1 MCSKRCPSNVT
12 FYTKYNK
19 LGYLRCWKSRQSRI
33 LQNSK
38 HPIVDVRAR
47 LSNKLVCIPKINWRF
62 IEYLPGLRSW
72 LTSISWE
79 VVRPGSL
86 STAIFS
92 RKRLALDLDILIY
105 FPLNKEQKA
114 KLWREGGTKGDKKE
128 KDGSASPFQ
137 MKKSSYLLIDASR
150 PRLEGKALSLSGSCA
165 LPLIIYSKE

>member
-1 MCSKRCPSNVT
+1 MLLFILNTTSWDTYDVERVGNPESYKIPSTPLSTFGLDWVT
-12 FYTKYNK
+12 SEYV
-19 LGYLRCWKSRQSRI
+19 SRSF
-33 LQNSK
+33 
-38 HPIVDVRAR
+38 
-47 LSNKLVCIPKINWRF
+47 NWRF

-114 KLWREGGTKGDKKE
+114 KLWREGDTKGDKKE
-128 KDGSASPFQ
+128 KDRSASPFQ

-150 PRLEGKALSLSGSCA
+150 PRLEGTALSLSGSFA